1 MRRKV
6 VSPIYI
12 LVINKKKTTIKS
24 ACCELGIV
32 DITLK
37 KSKQWTKQDAWSNY
51 ELDKDFTQQ
60 GVK

>member
-37 KSKQWTKQDAWSNY
+37 KSKQDARSNY